1 MYNEHQTED
10 LKKSAQKFLKTLK
23 KTQPTLQ
30 NQTKALDL
38 LLQANPSRKIKKE
51 RQK

>member
-10 LKKSAQKFLKTLK
+10 LKKVHKFLKTLK
-23 KTQPTLQ
+23 KTHPTLQ